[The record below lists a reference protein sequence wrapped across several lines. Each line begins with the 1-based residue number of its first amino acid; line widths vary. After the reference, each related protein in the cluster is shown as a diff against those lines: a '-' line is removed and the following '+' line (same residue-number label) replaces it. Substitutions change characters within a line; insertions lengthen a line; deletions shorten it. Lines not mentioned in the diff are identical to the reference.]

1 MDTRQLILQV
11 AEQLFMQHGY
21 ASVSMSQIVEEISK
35 TRSLTMPSIYYH
47 FATKEALYGAVLL
60 EVSERTGRMIAQAA
74 EVQGAMRG
82 RLHAVAGALGRAK
95 PERFTRMLLDMNE
108 HLQPETRQ
116 RVGEAF
122 ARLIF
127 APVVRVFADG
137 IASGELRPDLDPSIA
152 AGGLFALVSSFDG
165 AEGSAFPVIAP
176 EAAADLWLDGMWA
189 RP

>member
-1 MDTRQLILQV
+1 MDTRQLILHV

-35 TRSLTMPSIYYH
+35 TRSLTMPAIYYH
-47 FATKEALYGAVLL
+47 FETKEALYGAVLL
-60 EVSERTGRMIAQAA
+60 DVSERTGRIIAQAA
-74 EVQGAMRG
+74 ATSGDLRS

-95 PERFTRMLLDMNE
+95 PERFTRMQLDMNE
-108 HLQPETRQ
+108 HLQPETRR

-127 APVVRVFADG
+127 GPVVRVFADG
-137 IASGELRPDLDPSIA
+137 VAAGELLPNVNPAVA

-165 AEGSAFPVIAP
+165 ADSSTFPVLAP
-176 EAAADLWLDGMWA
+176 ETAADLWLDGLRA
-189 RP
+189 RL